1 MAIDIALSHHERWDG
16 KGYPNGLSDDEIP
29 LSAQIVA
36 ICDVYDALRSARPY
50 KPAFSHLESLDEI
63 RKECGTHFSSAIC
76 ESFFQCADELSKAY
90 ETPLM

>member
-36 ICDVYDALRSARPY
+36 ICDVYDALRSVRPY

-63 RKECGTHFSSAIC
+63 RRECGTHFSSAIC
-76 ESFFQCADELSKAY
+76 EAFLQCADELCKAY
-90 ETPLM
+90 ETSLK